1 MYEGPVQNLID
12 ELGRLPGV
20 GPKGAQRIAFHLLNQ
35 EPDTI
40 DRLANAVA
48 ALRDGVTYCHICG
61 NVSETDTCSIC
72 SDPKRDLD
80 VICVVEESKDV
91 QAIERTR
98 EFHGR
103 YHVLGGALDPL
114 KGIGP
119 DQLNIRNL
127 LTRIAQPVEDYKGDP
142 TDIHIS
148 EVILATNPNT
158 VGEAT
163 ASYLAR
169 ILKDFPNPTV
179 SRLATGLSMGGD
191 IEFADELT
199 LGRALQGRR
208 SIF

>member
-1 MYEGPVQNLID
+1 M
-12 ELGRLPGV
+12 
-20 GPKGAQRIAFHLLNQ
+20 
-35 EPDTI
+35 
-40 DRLANAVA
+40 
-48 ALRDGVTYCHICG
+48 
-61 NVSETDTCSIC
+61 
-72 SDPKRDLD
+72 
-80 VICVVEESKDV
+80 VEESKDV
-91 QAIERTR
+91 QTIERTR

-169 ILKDFPNPTV
+169 ILKDFPNLTV

>member
-1 MYEGPVQNLID
+1 MLSVSPSTSSTRNPIQLTASQT
-12 ELGRLPGV
+12 LLPHSATASPTATFAETS
-20 GPKGAQRIAFHLLNQ
+20 PKPTH
-35 EPDTI
+35 
-40 DRLANAVA
+40 A
-48 ALRDGVTYCHICG
+48 ASAPT
-61 NVSETDTCSIC
+61 
-72 SDPKRDLD
+72 PKRDLD

-169 ILKDFPNPTV
+169 ILKDFPNLTV